1 MKIETTEI
9 PDVKH
14 IEPRVF
20 GDDRGFF
27 LEMWRAERLAE
38 MGIDAPLVQV
48 NHSRSSRGV
57 LRGLHYQIRQPQGKL
72 VSVINGAIFD
82 VAVDVR
88 RNSETYGRWVGRELS
103 DRNSA
108 MLWIPK
114 GFAHGFLT
122 LSDSA
127 DVLYACTDYY
137 SPDGERAIIW
147 NDPDLGIAWPL
158 DNGLKPIVSGK
169 DRQGS
174 PFSAAEVFP

>member
-14 IEPRVF
+14 IAPRVF

-27 LEMWRAERLAE
+27 LEMWRAERLGE
-38 MGIDAPLVQV
+38 MGIDGPLVQV

-88 RNSETYGRWVGRELS
+88 RNSDTYGRWVGRELS

>member
-1 MKIETTEI
+1 VKIETTEI

-27 LEMWRAERLAE
+27 LEMWRAERLGE
-38 MGIDAPLVQV
+38 MGIDAPLIQV

-88 RNSETYGRWVGRELS
+88 RNSDTYGRWVGRELS